1 MVTPA
6 SLYRRMPATRRRTRR
21 FLVIA
26 ALVGFPLQQVGYL
39 LLVANGLLPAIVW
52 GTVSIVL
59 FSATIVG
66 VVAIYGFGQGRMD
79 RRERLD
85 ERQRQM
91 VDRALITSY
100 TVLTTVIVA
109 VAGILAVYLSF
120 VGPLQLDMLGLTPW
134 VIAIGLYVPFL
145 PFAALAWIEPDAP
158 ADDEA

>member
-26 ALVGFPLQQVGYL
+26 ALVGFPLQQIGYL
-39 LLVANGLLPAIVW
+39 LLVANGLLPTIVW
-52 GTVSIVL
+52 GPVSIVL

-109 VAGILAVYLSF
+109 VAGMLAVYLSF